1 MVESPIPP
9 YQFGQTTIRR
19 HGKEEEEEGGG
30 KGEEKQE
37 AKEEKD
43 DGTIQR
49 AYGERT
55 MPMTA
60 LALSRPFSL

>member
-1 MVESPIPP
+1 VA
-9 YQFGQTTIRR
+9 
-19 HGKEEEEEGGG
+19 GGG
-30 KGEEKQE
+30 RGEEKQE
-37 AKEEKD
+37 AKEEED